1 MAPLW
6 RCESRRCPAQAATTT
21 LLLLLLLMMMMMTAA
36 RVARA
41 AATPPSPGASPSPR
55 RSSPRQPCAP
65 PPARWSSPPS
75 TAPSRRC
82 RRPGSRCGGAR
93 WARPAT
99 RRCAGRPRGRL
110 WVAARRCW
118 SWPTTACCGR
128 SGLRT
133 GGRRGLARCHAAA
146 APPRPRPARGPPA
159 SCGARPTVARS
170 RCSAPR
176 LAARWRAPRCRRAAS
191 RRPLHLAT
199 WRCWAAVMITC
210 TASRGGGTEER
221 QTSPRCD
228 LFKFRYEAGLRGESP
243 GEEHSARSCP
253 ACYAVTCEATTTWM
267 EGGLAAMASGFRAVY
282 AVLPGKLAQHR
293 RHSTRDSACVSKSAP
308 DPADS
313 ECATKTRHSR
323 YVPRKNG
330 VHFGSI

>member
-1 MAPLW
+1 MTLRP
-6 RCESRRCPAQAATTT
+6 PAQS
-21 LLLLLLLMMMMMTAA
+21 LLLPDGPRASDADSTG
-36 RVARA
+36 RA
-41 AATPPSPGASPSPR
+41 AAL
-55 RSSPRQPCAP
+55 
-65 PPARWSSPPS
+65 PPS
-75 TAPSRRC
+75 TATRMALAFLSME
-82 RRPGSRCGGAR
+82 GGVSAAASGMR
-93 WARPAT
+93 LSGACPA
-99 RRCAGRPRGRL
+99 CP
-110 WVAARRCW
+110 AA
-118 SWPTTACCGR
+118 
-128 SGLRT
+128 GLRT